1 MILYGPPGNGKTL
14 LAQAVATE
22 TAAHLEIVSGPEI
35 LSQWVGGSEAQ
46 LRQVFARARAHQP
59 AVILIDE
66 LDALASRRDGAGQP
80 HHAQLVAQLLVLLD
94 GLDARGQVVVLATT
108 NRLAAID
115 PAILRPGRFDAHIA
129 VPVPDRGG
137 RLAILHR
144 HAPPGLAEAP
154 RRLAQ
159 LAARTAGW
167 SGAELAALCRAAGVA
182 AIKRAVAAAQPAG
195 AVRVQRGDVQ
205 IALNAR
211 RRTGWDAD
219 RRQ

>member
-1 MILYGPPGNGKTL
+1 M
-14 LAQAVATE
+14 
-22 TAAHLEIVSGPEI
+22 
-35 LSQWVGGSEAQ
+35 
-46 LRQVFARARAHQP
+46 
-59 AVILIDE
+59 
-66 LDALASRRDGAGQP
+66 
-80 HHAQLVAQLLVLLD
+80 
-94 GLDARGQVVVLATT
+94 LATT

-182 AIKRAVAAAQPAG
+182 AITRAVAAAQPPG

-211 RRTGWDAD
+211 RRRGRCAD
-219 RRQ
+219 RRQW

>member
-1 MILYGPPGNGKTL
+1 MPGERPSSADPGR
-14 LAQAVATE
+14 
-22 TAAHLEIVSGPEI
+22 H
-35 LSQWVGGSEAQ
+35 
-46 LRQVFARARAHQP
+46 RQVQLHRDHAP
-59 AVILIDE
+59 LI
-66 LDALASRRDGAGQP
+66 A
-80 HHAQLVAQLLVLLD
+80 
-94 GLDARGQVVVLATT
+94 LDARGQVVVLATT

-115 PAILRPGRFDAHIA
+115 PAIRRPGRFDAHIA

-167 SGAELAALCRAAGVA
+167 SGAEFAALCRAAGVE
-182 AIKRAVAAAQPAG
+182 AIKRAVTAAQPPG

-205 IALNAR
+205 IALDAR
-211 RRTGWDAD
+211 RRRGWGAD
-219 RRQ
+219 RRQW

>member
-1 MILYGPPGNGKTL
+1 MLSGHPTSG
-14 LAQAVATE
+14 
-22 TAAHLEIVSGPEI
+22 AHRTI
-35 LSQWVGGSEAQ
+35 
-46 LRQVFARARAHQP
+46 
-59 AVILIDE
+59 
-66 LDALASRRDGAGQP
+66 
-80 HHAQLVAQLLVLLD
+80 
-94 GLDARGQVVVLATT
+94 RGQVVVLATT

-182 AIKRAVAAAQPAG
+182 AIKRAVAAAQPPE

-219 RRQ
+219 RRMG